1 MTGRTNV
8 SHSAGASDDL
18 RRAYEFL
25 ARGDMGGTRTEAT
38 RFGTAFYD
46 DRVPQ
51 RYDSNYLLVD
61 TLAPA
66 TTAGELVADA
76 TGHDRRMIFFRDEAA
91 AALVPDF
98 EALGWRIDRHVFMAQ
113 RGTVERS
120 APVDRAEEL
129 ELDALRP
136 ARRRLMAGYPWSTPE
151 LMDVLHEAK
160 RLIGERVETH
170 FFGIVVDGEVV
181 SYADLYLDP
190 PAAQIEDVGTLE
202 EHRGK
207 GYASAVV
214 LRAADEARGRGA
226 DLIFL
231 VADAQDW
238 PQHWYRRLGFE
249 PIGHYV
255 KLIGPG
261 V

>member
-1 MTGRTNV
+1 M
-8 SHSAGASDDL
+8 SDSDDL

-25 ARGDMGGTRTEAT
+25 ARGDMAGARTERT
-38 RFGTAFYD
+38 RLGTAVYD
-46 DRVPQ
+46 DRVPK

-61 TLAPA
+61 RLAPT

-76 TGHDRRMIFFRDEAA
+76 ADHDRRMIFFRDEAA
-91 AALVPDF
+91 AALAPRF

-113 RGTVERS
+113 RDAATRG
-120 APVDRAEEL
+120 APADCAEEL

-136 ARRRLMAGYPWSTPE
+136 ARRRLMAEYPWATPE

-170 FFGIVVDGEVV
+170 FFGVVVDGEVV
-181 SYADLYLDP
+181 SYADLYLEP
-190 PAAQIEDVGTLE
+190 PTAQIEDVGTLE

-214 LRAADEARGRGA
+214 LRAADEARRGGA
-226 DLIFL
+226 DLVFL

-238 PQHWYRRLGFE
+238 PQQLYRRLGFE
-249 PIGHYV
+249 PIGHYW
-255 KLIGPG
+255 KFIAPG